1 MHINRE
7 RVNLIER
14 MANKYR
20 HRQPHRVED
29 RHNLQISKAQ
39 HPSRT
44 RSLNRA
50 NASLETGNDQPMD
63 STTTNTRN

>member
-1 MHINRE
+1 MKVNRK
-7 RVNLIER
+7 RVHLIER

-29 RHNLQISKAQ
+29 RNSLQVSKAQ

-44 RSLNRA
+44 RSLSRSNT
-50 NASLETGNDQPMD
+50 SLEAKHD
-63 STTTNTRN
+63 

>member
-1 MHINRE
+1 MHINRK

-29 RHNLQISKAQ
+29 RNALQVSKAQ

-44 RSLNRA
+44 RSLDRA
-50 NASLETGNDQPMD
+50 NASLEAEHD
-63 STTTNTRN
+63 

>member
-1 MHINRE
+1 MHINRR

-20 HRQPHRVED
+20 HRQSHRVEVRD
-29 RHNLQISKAQ
+29 SLSISKAQ

-44 RSLNRA
+44 RSHNRA
-50 NASLETGNDQPMD
+50 NASLEAEHD
-63 STTTNTRN
+63 